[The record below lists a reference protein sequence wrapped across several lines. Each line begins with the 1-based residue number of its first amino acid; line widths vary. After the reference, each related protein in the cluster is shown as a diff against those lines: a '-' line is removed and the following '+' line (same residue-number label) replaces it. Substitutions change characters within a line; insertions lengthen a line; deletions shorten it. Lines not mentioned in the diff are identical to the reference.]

1 MRYILFNLFLLF
13 SLGVLGQQVNNST
26 GVKYFSQA
34 ELNDDLSEFELSQ
47 IEQDLSQ
54 NPNVMMSRLDR
65 ITGGLFIVTNTLN
78 QYDRST
84 FESWLGAFSNRIDCY
99 REGVHG
105 IDEVIPFNSDF
116 CNQSE

>member
-1 MRYILFNLFLLF
+1 MRYILFNLFVLLSF
-13 SLGVLGQQVNNST
+13 GLLGQQVNNST

-34 ELNDDLSEFELSQ
+34 QLSDSLSETELTQ

-54 NPNVMMSRLDR
+54 NPNIMMSRLDR
-65 ITGGLFIVTNTLN
+65 ITGGLFIVTNNLN

-84 FESWLGAFSNRIDCY
+84 FESWLGNLSNGIDCY
-99 REGVHG
+99 REGIHG